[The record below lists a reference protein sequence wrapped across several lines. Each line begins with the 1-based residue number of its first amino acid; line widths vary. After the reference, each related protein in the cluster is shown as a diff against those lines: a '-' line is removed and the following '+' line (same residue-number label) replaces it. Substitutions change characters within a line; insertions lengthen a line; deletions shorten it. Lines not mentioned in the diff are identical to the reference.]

1 MRSKPFHSKT
11 LSILGTLSLI
21 ALLGLFSACKSYH
34 LGSPVEIPFKSI
46 YIKPVENNSF
56 APQAQ
61 AIISAMLRENFIRDA
76 RVKVVTDA
84 TSADAVLDVTLTD
97 YERNATARNPDD
109 TTVADV
115 FDLTLIASVS
125 LIDPSTGNYFFEN
138 RSLQTTTNAYTAN
151 PFQDDSVINY
161 QLSERQS
168 MEQLSRELARSIT
181 NEVLSPW

>member
-1 MRSKPFHSKT
+1 M
-11 LSILGTLSLI
+11 
-21 ALLGLFSACKSYH
+21 
-34 LGSPVEIPFKSI
+34 
-46 YIKPVENNSF
+46 
-56 APQAQ
+56 
-61 AIISAMLRENFIRDA
+61 
-76 RVKVVTDA
+76 
-84 TSADAVLDVTLTD
+84 TLTD